1 MHACNVSPVAFLAG
15 EPRISASGSIMRFRS
30 GSIGPLSRFRGTPSP
45 SIGCCVFRIDVCYR
59 KLGTE
64 CGQTR
69 SRKNGEN
76 NSNRVGTHERRW
88 MALLAI
94 SAFWQLCGSF
104 TAPAAVD
111 FGTEHQHRSLSLV
124 GQAQVAGSTLPHWR
138 GLPAPLRLQR
148 EHPSRC
154 RRWRSRRRNP
164 TESSA
169 ATPAVR
175 PLSTSTR

>member
-104 TAPAAVD
+104 TAPL
-111 FGTEHQHRSLSLV
+111 RSTSGPNTSIGRLALSVRRKSLV
-124 GQAQVAGSTLPHWR
+124 PYPTGAVSQRHTDCSI
-138 GLPAPLRLQR
+138 LRL
-148 EHPSRC
+148 
-154 RRWRSRRRNP
+154 NP
-164 TESSA
+164 PASKFA
-169 ATPAVR
+169 AWGPENVADA
-175 PLSTSTR
+175 

>member
-124 GQAQVAGSTLPHWR
+124 QALGEVEKTRFVG
-138 GLPAPLRLQR
+138 
-148 EHPSRC
+148 
-154 RRWRSRRRNP
+154 RNTMTDCADHGGAQSWLVP
-164 TESSA
+164 
-169 ATPAVR
+169 VIQGNG
-175 PLSTSTR
+175 

>member
-138 GLPAPLRLQR
+138 GLPAPHRLQHSAF
-148 EHPSRC
+148 EPSGQQVC
-154 RRWRSRRRNP
+154 GLGPGKRRRCVGP
-164 TESSA
+164 QTFVVA
-169 ATPAVR
+169 QR
-175 PLSTSTR
+175 

>member
-1 MHACNVSPVAFLAG
+1 
-15 EPRISASGSIMRFRS
+15 
-30 GSIGPLSRFRGTPSP
+30 
-45 SIGCCVFRIDVCYR
+45 VFRIDVCYR

-124 GQAQVAGSTLPHWR
+124 GQAQVAGSTLEP
-138 GLPAPLRLQR
+138 PASEPRAAVY
-148 EHPSRC
+148 
-154 RRWRSRRRNP
+154 RRNGGLAEQALP
-164 TESSA
+164 MDIPMQWRDCAGCSGASA
-169 ATPAVR
+169 VKIQHGG
-175 PLSTSTR
+175 L